1 MKRLVV
7 RYVRDA
13 SGAWIA
19 TVPRVRG
26 CHTHGRTLDQARER
40 IREALALFDV
50 DADQVELADE
60 VVLPAQ
66 ARRLLTRVRTARTR
80 AASERKRAA
89 AATTAAAR
97 FLTADLG
104 LSTRDAGRLL
114 DLSHQRVQQLTGAR
128 AG

>member
-1 MKRLVV
+1 MKRYVV
-7 RYVRDA
+7 RYRRDG

-19 TVPRVRG
+19 TVPAVRG

-40 IREALALFDV
+40 IREALTLFDV
-50 DADQVELADE
+50 DADRVELTDE
-60 VVLPAQ
+60 VVLPAR
-66 ARRLLTRVRTARTR
+66 ARRILTRVRTARTR
-80 AASERKRAA
+80 AASERKKAA

-97 FLTADLG
+97 FFTVELG

-128 AG
+128 